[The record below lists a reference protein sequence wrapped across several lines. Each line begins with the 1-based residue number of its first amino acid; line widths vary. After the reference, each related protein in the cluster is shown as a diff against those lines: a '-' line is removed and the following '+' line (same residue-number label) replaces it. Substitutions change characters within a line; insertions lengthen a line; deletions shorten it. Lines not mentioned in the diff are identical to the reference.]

1 LDLGTID
8 SPQHGEPG
16 PGCHQEIQPGEEGHG
31 DGDKQQPMS
40 KVSMLG
46 GSHPQ
51 QKAGRPAA
59 WYRQDQVPQS
69 ELKQVS
75 WSPVREQPHRIRVLD
90 PHHSTRPPGRSA
102 AALGGA

>member
-1 LDLGTID
+1 
-8 SPQHGEPG
+8 
-16 PGCHQEIQPGEEGHG
+16 
-31 DGDKQQPMS
+31 
-40 KVSMLG
+40 MLG